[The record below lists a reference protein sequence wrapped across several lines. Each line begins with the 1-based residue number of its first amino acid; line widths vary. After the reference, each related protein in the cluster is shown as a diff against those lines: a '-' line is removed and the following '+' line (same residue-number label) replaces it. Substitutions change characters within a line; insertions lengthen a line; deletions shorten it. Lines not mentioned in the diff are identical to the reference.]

1 MKGITIY
8 LADADY
14 DGAITMST
22 TTSQIMATRVARD
35 KVSEFYNE
43 LNGTGIYFLLID
55 SNSVYVGETGLD
67 TLQKR
72 IMKTHSGDIDSSW
85 HTVVGFKFTN
95 ATISSN
101 ELQYIENAMCE
112 YAHATYASCLT
123 TTPAKGNCNAQYRN
137 QHYHLSSGQIHS
149 CNQYIKDI
157 KYYLSIFP
165 NGIFP
170 KEHYS
175 PVSHGDSYELFYFKN
190 TTRDVDGKAEILIN
204 CGHTKARKTV
214 LKAGSKVSIDV
225 SDSFGS
231 SNSIKAKRQQL
242 EFQGKIINRIL
253 QEDISFVSQS
263 GAGEFLNGTSFN
275 GNSNWKRVRDDKV
288 LKELL

>member
-72 IMKTHSGDIDSSW
+72 IMNTHSGDIDSSW

-123 TTPAKGNCNAQYRN
+123 TSPAKGNCNAQYRN

-170 KEHYS
+170 MVHYS

-190 TTRDVDGKAEILIN
+190 TTRDVYGKAEILIN

-275 GNSNWKRVRDDKV
+275 GNSNWKRVRDDKL

>member
-72 IMKTHSGDIDSSW
+72 IMNTHSGDIDSSW

-123 TTPAKGNCNAQYRN
+123 TSPAKGNCNAQYRN

-190 TTRDVDGKAEILIN
+190 TTRDVYGKAEILIN

-275 GNSNWKRVRDDKV
+275 GNSNWKRVRDDKI

>member
-1 MKGITIY
+1 MRGVQVY
-8 LADADY
+8 LADANY
-14 DGAITMST
+14 DGPIAMSS
-22 TTSQIMATRVARD
+22 TTSQIMVTRVAKARI
-35 KVSEFYNE
+35 SEFYNE
-43 LNGTGIYFLLID
+43 LNGPGIYFLLIGSD
-55 SNSVYVGETGLD
+55 SVYVGQTGLD

-72 IMKTHSGDIDSSW
+72 IMNTHSGNIDSQW

-95 ATISSN
+95 TTISSN

-112 YAHATYASCLT
+112 YAHANYAACLT
-123 TTPAKGNCNAQYRN
+123 TNPAKTKCNAQYRN
-137 QHYHLSSGQIHS
+137 QHYHLNSGQIHS

-190 TTRDVDGKAEILIN
+190 TTRDVYGKAEILIN

-275 GNSNWKRVRDDKV
+275 GNSNWKRVRDDKL